1 MDNTFVF
8 KRNLKI
14 TFIVFII
21 AGLLALGYGM
31 LSHDIHSHRIWANIL
46 LNNFYF
52 LAIALG
58 ALVFVTVHILAD
70 SGWHV
75 SIVRIPEAMSMYIP
89 VASVLMILIL
99 VGAHDIYHWTHTEH
113 LDELLL
119 HKKPYLNLPFFSIRM
134 VIYLVGWV
142 FFTWKLRQ
150 LSLKN
155 DIEGDLKYFK
165 LSRSYGA
172 FFIVFFAIT
181 SSTASWDWL
190 MSIDAH
196 WFSTLYGW
204 YTFSSIFVSAIAIII
219 LLVVALKFS
228 GYLPHVNDEHLHDLG
243 KYLFA
248 FSIFWA
254 YLWFSQF
261 MLIWY
266 SNIPE
271 ETIYYIHRLENFRVL
286 FFLNLGLNFFAPF
299 LILMTRGSKR
309 KLSILAIAAI
319 IVFVGHWID
328 IYLAI
333 MPGAVGHEEAGI
345 GIFEIGL
352 TVGYIGL
359 FLFVV
364 LNALTKAS
372 LAPEKHPFFKESL
385 EYDNI

>member
-1 MDNTFVF
+1 MENTFVF
-8 KRNLKI
+8 KRNIKI
-14 TFIVFII
+14 LFII
-21 AGLLALGYGM
+21 LIVIGLLAIGYGI
-31 LSHDIHSHRIWANIL
+31 LSHEIHGHRIWSNIL

-58 ALVFVTVHILAD
+58 ALVFVVVHILAD

-75 SIVRIPEAMSMYIP
+75 SIVRIPEAISMYIP

-99 VGAHDIYHWTHTEH
+99 IGAHDIYHWTHTEH
-113 LDELLL
+113 LDEILL
-119 HKKPYLNLPFFSIRM
+119 HKKPYLNMPFFSIRM
-134 VIYLVGWV
+134 VVYLIGWI
-142 FFTWKLRQ
+142 FFAWKIRQ
-150 LSLKN
+150 LSIKN
-155 DIEGDLKYFK
+155 DVGGDLKFFK
-165 LSRSYGA
+165 ASRTYA
-172 FFIVFFAIT
+172 ALFIVFFAIT
-181 SSTASWDWL
+181 SSTSAWDWL
-190 MSIDAH
+190 MSIDSH

-204 YTFSSIFVSAIAIII
+204 YTFSSIFVSAIAVIII
-219 LLVVALKFS
+219 IVVALKGS
-228 GYLPHVNDEHLHDLG
+228 GYLPHVNEEHLHDLG

-271 ETIYYIHRLENFRVL
+271 ETIYYVQRLENFRVL

-309 KLSILAIAAI
+309 RLTILTVASI
-319 IVFVGHWID
+319 IVFCGHWID
-328 IYLAI
+328 MYLAI

-352 TVGYIGL
+352 TIGYIGL

-372 LAPEKHPFFKESL
+372 LVPEKHPFYKESL

>member
-1 MDNTFVF
+1 MKNTFVF
-8 KRNLKI
+8 KRNSKI
-14 TFIVFII
+14 LFII
-21 AGLLALGYGM
+21 LIVIGLLALGYGIF
-31 LSHDIHSHRIWANIL
+31 SSEIHGHRIWSNIL

-58 ALVFVTVHILAD
+58 ALVFIAVHILAD

-89 VASVLMILIL
+89 VASVFMILIL
-99 VGAHDIYHWTHTEH
+99 IGAHDIYHWTHTEH
-113 LDELLL
+113 LDEILL
-119 HKKPYLNLPFFSIRM
+119 HKKPYLNMPFFSFRM
-134 VIYLVGWV
+134 VIYLIGWI
-142 FFTWKLRQ
+142 FFAWKIRQ
-150 LSLKN
+150 LSIKN
-155 DIEGDLKYFK
+155 DVEGDLKYFK
-165 LSRSYGA
+165 TSRTYA
-172 FFIVFFAIT
+172 ALFIVFFAIT
-181 SSTASWDWL
+181 SSTSAWDWL

-204 YTFSSIFVSAIAIII
+204 YIFSSIFVSAIAVIII
-219 LLVVALKFS
+219 LVVSLKGA
-228 GYLPHVNDEHLHDLG
+228 GYLPHVNAEHLHDLG

-271 ETIYYIHRLENFRVL
+271 ETIYYVQRLENFRVL

-299 LILMTRGSKR
+299 LILMTRGAKR
-309 KLSILAIAAI
+309 RLTILAIASI
-319 IVFVGHWID
+319 IVFCGHWID
-328 IYLAI
+328 LYLAI

-345 GIFEIGL
+345 GIFEIAL

-359 FLFVV
+359 FLLVV
-364 LNALTKAS
+364 LNALTKTS
-372 LAPEKHPFFKESL
+372 LVPEKHPFYKESL